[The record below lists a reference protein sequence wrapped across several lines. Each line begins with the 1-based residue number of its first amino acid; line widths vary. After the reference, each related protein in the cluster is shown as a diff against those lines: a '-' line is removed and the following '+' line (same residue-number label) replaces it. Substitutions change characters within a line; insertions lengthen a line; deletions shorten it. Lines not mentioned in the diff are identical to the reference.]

1 MEPINKAG
9 KRRRRRCKNRKLSRR
24 APSSGLQMLP
34 AAESPEEPESSQVGQ
49 IMDNFDFPRILYK
62 MGVNCRNRKQKTVMR
77 VDFVL
82 QGLPALHTACLYG
95 ELPAIKHLLESGL
108 WLINS
113 SDPQGRQPL
122 HMVLSSRGSAK
133 TSACLRYL
141 LEHDADVNASTTDLG
156 QTPLHLAASEGLL
169 DCTEILVKAGAD
181 VLAKD
186 SMGHTPLDLAR
197 IWCHRK
203 VARYLKN
210 CLWLR
215 DKMREME
222 ERRLVQTLYRDL
234 VNMAKQNIYNKT
246 LTDEKMEEWA
256 NRKGLPLLKDFCPRV
271 QVSQYH
277 TQCLLPVQTS
287 SKPRHTKGL
296 CKHQLEDPQRERSP
310 LKQPAASFPG
320 PWSIFTGLQPEK
332 PPAEPDLSGSVT
344 LWRDSSSRRLQY
356 TTKWDCAP
364 HSTPNLPLDV
374 VERALFPRAFHSR
387 IATPRHF
394 QPRNI
399 EGVQHL
405 RCPQGRSTSPWTEV
419 AMHLAEALEPG
430 HY

>member
-1 MEPINKAG
+1 MEPVNKTG

-24 APSSGLQMLP
+24 APSTGRQMLP
-34 AAESPEEPESSQVGQ
+34 AAEIPEEPES
-49 IMDNFDFPRILYK
+49 R
-62 MGVNCRNRKQKTVMR
+62 
-77 VDFVL
+77 
-82 QGLPALHTACLYG
+82 QGLPALHVTCLYG
-95 ELPAIKHLLESGL
+95 ELAAIKHVLESGL
-108 WLINS
+108 WCINS
-113 SDPQGRQPL
+113 RDSQGRRPL
-122 HMVLSSRGSAK
+122 HMVLSSWGS
-133 TSACLRYL
+133 TSISACIRYL
-141 LEHDADVNASTTDLG
+141 LEHEADVNATTDLG

-215 DKMREME
+215 DKTREME

-234 VNMAKQNIYNKT
+234 VNMAKHNIYKKK
-246 LTDEKMEEWA
+246 LIDEKMEEWA
-256 NRKGLPLLKDFCPRV
+256 NRKGLPPLKDFSPRV

-277 TQCLLPVQTS
+277 TQCLLSDQTS
-287 SKPRHTKGL
+287 SKPRPPKGS
-296 CKHQLEDPQRERSP
+296 CKQQPEDPQREKSP
-310 LKQPAASFPG
+310 LKQPAASFPS

-332 PPAEPDLSGSVT
+332 PPAEPDLRAIVT
-344 LWRDSSSRRLQY
+344 LRRDSSSRRLQY

-364 HSTPNLPLDV
+364 HATPNLPLEV
-374 VERALFPRAFHSR
+374 VERVLFPRAFPTR
-387 IATPRHF
+387 LATLQRFEP
-394 QPRNI
+394 QNI
-399 EGVQHL
+399 EEVQRL